1 VFLGTIELVSRRLD
15 LVNRSGK
22 AMGAMSALAKAER
35 PQSGTG
41 IPAPHP
47 ALIGKYRWVIC
58 ALLFLGTT
66 VNYVDRQVIGLLKP
80 VLEQQFN
87 WTESDYANIV
97 FCFQLAYAIGLL
109 LVGGVLD
116 RIGVRLGFS
125 LAVVFWSIAA
135 VTNGFMRT
143 VTGFCAARFGLGLA
157 ESANFPASIK
167 AVGEWFP
174 KKERALATGLFNSGT
189 NVGALVTPL
198 LVPWLYTTW
207 GWPAA
212 FYATGAIGMLWVFLW
227 WPLYRSPE
235 HHGSVSAAELEYI
248 RSDSPDPP
256 QKYPWSRMFVHRQTW
271 AFFLGKFLTDP
282 WWWFYLF
289 WVPTFLNTQFGVTVD
304 AKKIGPPIVVI
315 FTLASVG
322 SIGGGWLSSR
332 LIKRG
337 WSVNAGRKTAMLV
350 CALAVVPI
358 VFASKVAGMWSAVL
372 LIGLAAA
379 AHQGFSANLYTLVS
393 DTVPRKAVSSVTGI
407 GGMAGAVSGML
418 VAKLVGWV
426 LDATGKNYLFP
437 FLMAGFAYLVALAVI
452 HLLLPRLQPMAIEP
466 CG

>member
-1 VFLGTIELVSRRLD
+1 MPTNIQAEAFPP
-15 LVNRSGK
+15 
-22 AMGAMSALAKAER
+22 GAANSPL
-35 PQSGTG
+35 
-41 IPAPHP
+41 PA
-47 ALIGKYRWVIC
+47 GSVGRFRWVIC
-58 ALLFLGTT
+58 VLLFCGTT
-66 VNYVDRQVIGLLKP
+66 LNYVDRQVIGLLKP

-125 LAVVFWSIAA
+125 LAAILWSIAA
-135 VTNGFMRT
+135 VTHGFMRT

-167 AVGEWFP
+167 AVSEWFP

-189 NVGALVTPL
+189 NVGALLTPL

-212 FYATGAIGMLWVFLW
+212 FYATGAVGVLWVFFW
-227 WPLYRSPE
+227 WPIYRSPE
-235 HHGSVSAAELEYI
+235 HHSSVSPAELEYI
-248 RSDSPDPP
+248 RADPPDPP
-256 QKYPWSRMFVHRQTW
+256 QRYPWVEMFAHRQTA

-304 AKKIGPPIVVI
+304 ATEMGPPMVAI
-315 FTLASVG
+315 FSLASVG
-322 SIGGGWLSSR
+322 SIVGGWLSSH
-332 LIKRG
+332 LVKRG
-337 WSVNAGRKTAMLV
+337 WSLNAGRKTAMLV
-350 CALAVVPI
+350 CATAVVPI
-358 VFASKVAGMWSAVL
+358 IFASRVTGMWSAVL

-379 AHQGFSANLYTLVS
+379 GHQGFSTNLYTMVS
-393 DTVPRKAVSSVTGI
+393 DTVPRKAVSSVIGI
-407 GGMAGAVSGML
+407 GGMAGAASGML
-418 VAKLVGWV
+418 IAKLVGWV
-426 LDATGKNYLFP
+426 LDATNKNYLIP

-452 HLLLPRLQPMAIEP
+452 HLILPRLQPMVLEQDS
-466 CG
+466 